1 MKITKELK
9 SVIER
14 QMQRRRADERK
25 EMMDVRDA
33 QAEAINKI
41 LAESEEFAALKVAT
55 AAWEAR
61 VQKEIE
67 ASDGMV
73 ARKTY
78 SGYTRNNKRESTWY
92 FTDELANVDNLKA
105 VYALYETDTDKYE
118 RLTDTIILKLSY
130 EKDFEKAQEILAEY
144 GIELG

>member
-14 QMQRRRADERK
+14 QIQRKRSDERK
-25 EMMDVRDA
+25 IMMDARDA
-33 QAEAINKI
+33 QAEAVNKI
-41 LAESEEFAALKVAT
+41 LAESEEFAALKA
-55 AAWEAR
+55 AAEAWEAR

-67 ASDGMV
+67 ANEGTIGRRSYPSYNRRNRKGSVWNLAEELENSDIM
-73 ARKTY
+73 
-78 SGYTRNNKRESTWY
+78 
-92 FTDELANVDNLKA
+92 DA
-105 VYALYETDTDKYE
+105 VYALYETETDKYE
-118 RLTDTIILKLSY
+118 RMSDAILLKLSY